1 MTAAPSSYELI
12 YPVPCEVEG
21 KCGDIECGGPE
32 FNARPQVF
40 CQDVTINAN
49 LTVQGSTSL
58 GQTSIRPA
66 AITVGGQ
73 TFTPMV
79 ISTISGPHLVLAVY

>member
-1 MTAAPSSYELI
+1 MSAPSNYSLT

-21 KCGDIECGGPE
+21 KCGQIECGAPE
-32 FNARPQVF
+32 FNAREQVF
-40 CQDVTINAN
+40 CQDVTINMN

-58 GQTSIRPA
+58 GTTVIRPA

-73 TFTPMV
+73 TFTPQV
-79 ISTISGPHLVLAVY
+79 INTISGPHLVLAVY